1 MYAAIYFHVPVRGHY
16 YTAGYLQGLALSCC
30 GASKLLIMV
39 RLMRCWPGTA
49 ALGSWVLLSASAQE
63 SAEDVIN
70 WNILMQIWIGIKQ
83 QCREA
88 CLHVCSPSCRTSV
101 MKAAVRPHS
110 SVVSLL
116 ALTILMNISE
126 NTRVNGVKELVQVDQ
141 LIICNYIME
150 ITCRAERMWR
160 VSKAVQHYSLS
171 VPDCV
176 DISHKWSHIYTTML
190 SPEAAKC
197 FLGFFQTLCLYG
209 KRCAFTR
216 LRARKC
222 CSESRWRET
231 SHGEKRRESNH

>member
-1 MYAAIYFHVPVRGHY
+1 
-16 YTAGYLQGLALSCC
+16 
-30 GASKLLIMV
+30 
-39 RLMRCWPGTA
+39 MRCWPGTA
-49 ALGSWVLLSASAQE
+49 ALGSWVLLSASDQE

-88 CLHVCSPSCRTSV
+88 CLHVCSPSCRMSM

-160 VSKAVQHYSLS
+160 VSKAVQHYNTFLCRIVLTFLTNEATFTRQCCHQKQQS
-171 VPDCV
+171 VFGV
-176 DISHKWSHIYTTML
+176 
-190 SPEAAKC
+190 
-197 FLGFFQTLCLYG
+197 FF
-209 KRCAFTR
+209 KRCACTEND
-216 LRARKC
+216 AR
-222 CSESRWRET
+222 
-231 SHGEKRRESNH
+231 SHGSALENAVASRAGERPLMGKRGVKATINRIVVINKGICLASLHGPAFKASLLF